1 MRNPWAELPDR
12 APYVLKS
19 DAATVSAF
27 NRVAGS
33 KTRLRTHILP
43 EPFLGKPRTAR
54 VLLLQLNPGFA
65 GSEVRWHQRPDFA
78 RVLRAN
84 LTHSACDCANP
95 YLDPSPALA
104 RSPGGTWWRSR
115 LRRVIEE
122 VGDASRVARR
132 LAVVE
137 FHGYHSPN
145 FRLLPVTLPSQRYG
159 FWLVRRAIDR
169 DARARHG
176 SVGSP
181 RSGSPARDG
190 SRGGGSRRVLV
201 VGRAGSW
208 AGRSSGEQRADGASR
223 SQSWVT
229 RSA

>member
-159 FWLVRRAIDR
+159 FWLVRRAIER
-169 DARARHG
+169 DAVVIVMRGRDLWRVAVPELDAR
-176 SVGSP
+176 SRVFTPTTP
-181 RSGSPARDG
+181 RSAYLTERTLGRRGSSA
-190 SRGGGSRRVLV
+190 V
-201 VGRAGSW
+201 VEALS
-208 AGRSSGEQRADGASR
+208 
-223 SQSWVT
+223 
-229 RSA
+229 